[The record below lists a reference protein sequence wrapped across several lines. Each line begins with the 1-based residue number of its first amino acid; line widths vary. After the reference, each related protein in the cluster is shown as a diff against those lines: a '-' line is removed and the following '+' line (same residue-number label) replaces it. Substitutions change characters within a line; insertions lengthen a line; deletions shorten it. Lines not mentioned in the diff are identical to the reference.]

1 MGDKNEA
8 DSELRKSLVPDQHG
22 GSRQKK
28 RKRRCDQSDEIET
41 KQPHRC
47 AKSRVSLMLAA

>member
-28 RKRRCDQSDEIET
+28 ERRDVIKAMRLKQNNLTGVQSRE
-41 KQPHRC
+41 
-47 AKSRVSLMLAA
+47 LA